1 MSKTA
6 TQIYYKLYLPSK
18 EIYTLQILINIISSF
33 DLYKNKKNN
42 INFDETDKNKIK
54 DELKKEINQYY
65 KLSINF
71 CNDLINF

>member
-1 MSKTA
+1 MKIKNMHIKDAFFLMS
-6 TQIYYKLYLPSK
+6 
-18 EIYTLQILINIISSF
+18 
-33 DLYKNKKNN
+33 YKNKKNN

>member
-1 MSKTA
+1 M
-6 TQIYYKLYLPSK
+6 
-18 EIYTLQILINIISSF
+18 
-33 DLYKNKKNN
+33 LYKNKKNN
-42 INFDETDKNKIK
+42 INLDETDKNKIK